1 MSRKSRYEEKKV
13 ICEPTKWRA
22 GAYIRLSR
30 EDKKK
35 VESNS
40 LSIFNQKRLI
50 NAFLEE
56 HSDIELVDYFIDDGW
71 TGTDLQ
77 RPDFQRLQ
85 RMYES
90 GAINCIIIKD
100 LSRLARNNEETG
112 RLLRVIFPFF
122 KIRFI
127 SINDRVDSFA
137 KPESME
143 GLDIRFKSIMHDEYS
158 RENSRKIKA
167 ACDLKRRQ
175 GLVLGKA
182 PYGYKN
188 DPADKNHLIVDEEVS
203 WVIEYIFD
211 RFLETQN
218 YSKIAKE
225 LSEKHALAPYAYKKS
240 KGISY
245 YSPSGSRAVWTP
257 KTIKM
262 VLTNDVYIGNVTQ
275 GKNRN
280 ISYKMQKKVQV
291 PKEDWIT
298 VENMH
303 KPIIP
308 KEKFLQVQK
317 LIKLK
322 PKGKWKKGR
331 GSIFTGHLVCGHC
344 GRALSTAIRSKT
356 ARALY
361 CRGIYD
367 GSNCSYGRRQHL
379 EIVEEA
385 VLETLNSY
393 LTLHSEIQE
402 LIQKNKTLNCN
413 TDKEQNNGIQEKI
426 SDCEKK
432 KTALYV
438 AFKEGEI
445 SKEDY
450 IYEKERV
457 EVQLAV
463 LSEEQKKAKT
473 RKIVKC
479 GYGIIDDEFWANFGK
494 RKAIKRLSEEVVEH
508 LIGKIEVYSGGRVVV
523 HFKFADEFEKMMQ
536 DLEMK

>member
-1 MSRKSRYEEKKV
+1 MSRKSRYEEKKE
-13 ICEPTKWRA
+13 IYEPTKWRA

-50 NAFLEE
+50 NSFLEE
-56 HSDIELVDYFIDDGW
+56 HPDIELVDYYVDDGW

-77 RPDFQRLQ
+77 RPEFQRLQ

-127 SINDRVDSFA
+127 SINDRLDSFTR
-137 KPESME
+137 PESME
-143 GLDIRFKSIMHDEYS
+143 ELEVSFKSIMHDEYS
-158 RENSRKIKA
+158 RENSRKIKT

-188 DPADKNHLIVDEEVS
+188 DPADKNHLIVDEEIS

-211 RFLETQN
+211 RFLETQT

-225 LSEKHALAPYAYKKS
+225 LSEKHVLAPYAYKKS

-245 YSPSGSRAVWTP
+245 YSPSGYRDVWTTS
-257 KTIKM
+257 TIKWI
-262 VLTNDVYIGNVTQ
+262 LTNDVYIGNVTQ
-275 GKNRN
+275 GKSRN
-280 ISYKMQKKVQV
+280 ISYKVQKKVEV
-291 PKEDWIT
+291 PKEEWIT
-298 VENMH
+298 VEGKH
-303 KPIIP
+303 EAIIS
-308 KEKFLQVQK
+308 KEKFLQVQN
-317 LIKLK
+317 LIELK
-322 PKGKWKKGR
+322 PKGKWRKGK
-331 GSIFTGHLVCGHC
+331 GSIFTGHLICGHC
-344 GRALSTAIRSKT
+344 GRALSTTKRSRT
-356 ARALY
+356 AKALY

-367 GSNCSYGRRQHL
+367 GSQCLYGKRQHL

-393 LTLHSEIQE
+393 LTLHHEIQGF
-402 LIQKNKTLNCN
+402 IQKSKTLNCN
-413 TDKEQNNGIQEKI
+413 TDKVQNKGIQEKI
-426 SDCEKK
+426 SEGEKK
-432 KTALYV
+432 KAELYLAL
-438 AFKEGEI
+438 KEGDI

-463 LSEEQKKAKT
+463 LREEQKRGKT
-473 RKIVKC
+473 QKIVRR
-479 GYGIIDDEFWANFGK
+479 GTEIINDEFWTNFGK
-494 RKAIKRLSEEVVEH
+494 RKAIKRLSGEMIEN
-508 LIGKIEVYSGGRVVV
+508 LIGKIEVYSEGRVVV
-523 HFKFADEFEKMMQ
+523 HFKFADEFKKMMQ
-536 DLEMK
+536 DLEMD